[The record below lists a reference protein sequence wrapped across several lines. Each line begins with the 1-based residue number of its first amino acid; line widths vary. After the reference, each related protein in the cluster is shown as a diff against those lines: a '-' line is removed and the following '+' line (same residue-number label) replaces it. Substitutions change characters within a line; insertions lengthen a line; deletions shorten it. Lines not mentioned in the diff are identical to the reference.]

1 MPLSKFEHR
10 VRGWWR
16 AALGGARQV
25 WQRARAAALA
35 QRADAAAT
43 AAATAAAHAASEN
56 AAAAARTQ
64 PPRAV
69 PRVPLLACVTVAIPA
84 LNEAERIASVVA
96 YALADPAT
104 AEVLVID
111 DSSTD
116 DTARLAQQAG
126 ARVITSSLLGKGAS
140 MRDAVQHARHE
151 LLVFLDGDLAGL
163 RPGIVSDLCQP
174 LWADQ
179 ADFVKARFGR
189 ASGRVTELTAKPMLK
204 VFFPELAH
212 FAQPL
217 GGLIAARRSLLQ
229 TLEMEDGYGV
239 DVGLLLDAQRA
250 GARLAEVDI
259 GGLEHNSQPLHDL
272 TAMANEVSR
281 VIYNRARLC
290 GRLHVEQISNM
301 FEAQRQ
307 ATATLEYALSRR
319 RGQRWLVLLDL
330 DGSVTPGHFVQALA
344 HSAGKTA
351 ALQAWSQTD
360 QTSTARNTSPS
371 TLPSTSSITSHNALA
386 QEQARQEL
394 IAMLFRF
401 MHRRQIEQVA
411 RELPLR
417 PGIVALVNQLRRAG
431 FMVGVLSDGYF
442 VAADIIRRRIFA
454 DFALAHSLV
463 FEGDVCSGQWR
474 CNPAFVA
481 PASSAGPALCKGQVL
496 QRLRD
501 EARVVGAPWA
511 QIWALGDGLADL
523 GLLQGAD
530 RAFALVGAPPAVL
543 HLPGMQAIDSF
554 DDMLQQLPAWLPAA
568 AAQAA

>member
-1 MPLSKFEHR
+1 
-10 VRGWWR
+10 
-16 AALGGARQV
+16 
-25 WQRARAAALA
+25 
-35 QRADAAAT
+35 
-43 AAATAAAHAASEN
+43 
-56 AAAAARTQ
+56 
-64 PPRAV
+64 
-69 PRVPLLACVTVAIPA
+69 
-84 LNEAERIASVVA
+84 
-96 YALADPAT
+96 
-104 AEVLVID
+104 
-111 DSSTD
+111 
-116 DTARLAQQAG
+116 
-126 ARVITSSLLGKGAS
+126 

-151 LLVFLDGDLAGL
+151 LLVFLDGDLHGL
-163 RPGIVSDLCQP
+163 RPGIVSDLCRP

-239 DVGLLLDAQRA
+239 DVGLLLDAHRA
-250 GARLAEVDI
+250 GARLTEVDI
-259 GGLEHNSQPLHDL
+259 GGLEHTSQPLHDL

-281 VIYNRARLC
+281 VIYNRARAA

-307 ATATLEYALSRR
+307 ATATLEHALSRR
-319 RGQRWLVLLDL
+319 RGQRWLMLLDL
-330 DGSVTPGHFVQALA
+330 DGSVAPGHFVQALA
-344 HSAGKTA
+344 HSAGQTA
-351 ALQAWSQTD
+351 ALNGWLHAADS
-360 QTSTARNTSPS
+360 SASPVNTNNP
-371 TLPSTSSITSHNALA
+371 LA
-386 QEQARQEL
+386 QAQSRQEH

-411 RELPLR
+411 REMPLR

-454 DFALAHSLV
+454 DFCLAHSLV
-463 FEGDVCSGQWR
+463 FDGDVCSGQWR

-481 PASSAGPALCKGQVL
+481 PAASAGPALCKGQVL

-501 EARVVGAPWA
+501 DARANDRPWA
-511 QIWALGDGLADL
+511 QIWALGDDQADL
-523 GLLQGAD
+523 GLLSGAD
-530 RAFALVGAPPAVL
+530 RAFALAGAPPAVMR
-543 HLPGMQAIDSF
+543 LPGVQAIDSF

-568 AAQAA
+568 AVQA